1 MIKLERIGD
10 IFKLLSPASSNLK
23 PNRITLDL
31 SEDRTFYHTKIYVDV
46 VDRSKNEEY
55 EGCIECKSKI
65 PSFVDDFNLVYDR
78 DDRDAEIFTITISND
93 EV

>member
-1 MIKLERIGD
+1 MKLERIGD
-10 IFKLLSPASSNLK
+10 VFKLLSPASSDIK

-31 SEDRTFYHTKIYVDV
+31 SEDRTFYHTKIYVGI

-55 EGCIECKSKI
+55 EGCIKCKSKI
-65 PSFVDDFNLVYDR
+65 PSFVDDFSLVYDI
-78 DDRDAEIFTITISND
+78 DDRDAEIFTITIQND